1 VAEHSLESAER
12 AAETKL
18 FVKTKSETQQS
29 IPIQRKEMR
38 IWL

>member
-1 VAEHSLESAER
+1 LGVALRHAAAEL

-29 IPIQRKEMR
+29 SKSAE
-38 IWL
+38 

>member
-1 VAEHSLESAER
+1 VAEHSLEPSER

-29 IPIQRKEMR
+29 SKSAE
-38 IWL
+38 